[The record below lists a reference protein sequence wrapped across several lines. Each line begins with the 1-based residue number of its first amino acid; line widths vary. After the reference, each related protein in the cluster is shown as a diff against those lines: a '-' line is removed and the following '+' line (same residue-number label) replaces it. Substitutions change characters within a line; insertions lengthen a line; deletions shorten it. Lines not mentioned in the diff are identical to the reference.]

1 MEKISAK
8 TDTSVLTTSLRSS
21 FALSVPPRTYYY
33 NYDAGECSDLVFGVS
48 LVDYAAAREGQN
60 NVPHIIKLC
69 IEEVDK
75 RGLGVEGI
83 YAVSSLTKLVYHFSS
98 RIEVVQAARTR
109 ARGQWSAFSLRLNY
123 ECAYS
128 YNAKLNWKKSHFR
141 STQIRTSIQSPRF
154 SRSAITFD

>member
-60 NVPHIIKLC
+60 NVPHILKVC

-75 RGLGVEGI
+75 RGLGVERI
-83 YAVSSLTKLVYHFSS
+83 YTVSSLTKLVLSFLIPDRSCPSS
-98 RIEVVQAARTR
+98 THTCKRSV
-109 ARGQWSAFSLRLNY
+109 
-123 ECAYS
+123 ECVLYS
-128 YNAKLNWKKSHFR
+128 IKL
-141 STQIRTSIQSPRF
+141 
-154 SRSAITFD
+154 